1 MVTAIAKRGAGMHH
15 PVMVGGRTNMKAI
28 DVPVQ
33 RAQVENLYI
42 EAMLLADE
50 AHAAFA
56 AQRDLG
62 KSHGDA
68 MAQIGLACESLK
80 TTTRLMHIIAWLLHR
95 RAMFAGD
102 PGAGPHDSAARI
114 GEPVVADLD
123 VCARF
128 DASVRRIIAASE
140 RLFERIAA
148 IEAGWDAPPAATPVR
163 ALLAQLE
170 ARL

>member
-1 MVTAIAKRGAGMHH
+1 MM
-15 PVMVGGRTNMKAI
+15 AI
-28 DVPVQ
+28 DGPVQ
-33 RAQVENLYI
+33 RAQVENLYV
-42 EAMLLADE
+42 EAMVLADE

-62 KSHGDA
+62 RAQGDA
-68 MAQIGLACESLK
+68 LLQIGLACESLK

-102 PGAGPHDSAARI
+102 PGAGPNDSAARI
-114 GEPVVADLD
+114 GEPVAADWD
-123 VCARF
+123 ICAGF
-128 DASVRRIIAASE
+128 EASIRRVVAASE

-148 IEAGWDAPPAATPVR
+148 IEAGWEASRARAPVQQ
-163 ALLAQLE
+163 LLAQLE

>member
-1 MVTAIAKRGAGMHH
+1 MASGDM
-15 PVMVGGRTNMKAI
+15 NMMAI

-33 RAQVENLYI
+33 RAQVENLYV

-56 AQRDLG
+56 AERDLG
-62 KSHGDA
+62 SVRGNA
-68 MAQIGLACESLK
+68 AAQIGLACESLK
-80 TTTRLMHIIAWLLHR
+80 TTTRLMHVIAWLLHR

-102 PGAGPHDSAARI
+102 PGAGPNDSAARI
-114 GEPVVADLD
+114 GAPVAADWK
-123 VCARF
+123 VCEGF

-140 RLFERIAA
+140 RLFERIAVM
-148 IEAGWDAPPAATPVR
+148 EAGWKAPAVTPVQ
-163 ALLAQLE
+163 ALLARLE

>member
-1 MVTAIAKRGAGMHH
+1 MATQ
-15 PVMVGGRTNMKAI
+15 
-28 DVPVQ
+28 PVQ

-50 AHAAFA
+50 AHAAFRA
-56 AQRDLG
+56 HRDFE
-62 KSHGDA
+62 A
-68 MAQIGLACESLK
+68 VARESLK

-102 PGAGPHDSAARI
+102 PGAGPEDSAAHIGAPVPADHALCAHFDDNLQRI
-114 GEPVVADLD
+114 V
-123 VCARF
+123 
-128 DASVRRIIAASE
+128 AASE
-140 RLFERIAA
+140 RLFDRIAR
-148 IEAGWDAPPAATPVR
+148 IEAGWTADEAVRPVQ

>member
-1 MVTAIAKRGAGMHH
+1 MM
-15 PVMVGGRTNMKAI
+15 AI

-33 RAQVENLYI
+33 CAQVENLYV

-62 KSHGDA
+62 RAGGDA
-68 MAQIGLACESLK
+68 AAQIGLACESLK
-80 TTTRLMHIIAWLLHR
+80 TTTRLMHVIAWLLHR

-102 PGAGPHDSAARI
+102 PGAGPNDSAARI
-114 GEPVVADLD
+114 GEAVAADWAICASFD
-123 VCARF
+123 V
-128 DASVRRIIAASE
+128 SVRRIISVSE
-140 RLFERIAA
+140 RLFERIAML
-148 IEAGWDAPPAATPVR
+148 EAGWEAPAVTPVQQ
-163 ALLAQLE
+163 LLARLE